1 METKKQLRK
10 QLDEEISK
18 EFEYYKEIFDI
29 EKIVEDGEKQKEMA
43 ILTLDKI
50 KKRIRQRYQHWLIQ
64 IIKKS

>member
-50 KKRIRQRYQHWLIQ
+50 KKRIRQRYQH
-64 IIKKS
+64 